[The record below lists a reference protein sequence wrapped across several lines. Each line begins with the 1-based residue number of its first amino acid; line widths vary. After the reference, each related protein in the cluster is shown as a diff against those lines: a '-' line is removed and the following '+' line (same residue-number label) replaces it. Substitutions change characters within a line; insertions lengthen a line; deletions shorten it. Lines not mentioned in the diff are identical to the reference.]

1 MTKPWFRWPAALLA
15 LALSAGAC
23 GDGGDDPGEGTAAA
37 TTTSTA
43 APGAGTTEESTTTTA
58 PAADADAGVIVIDI
72 AGGSVVGGVRREK
85 VKQGDEVTLRITS
98 DVADELHVHTYDVT
112 ADLEP
117 GETAEV
123 TFDAAIPGI
132 HEVELEK
139 RRQKVL
145 ELEVAP

>member
-15 LALSAGAC
+15 LALTAGAC
-23 GDGGDDPGEGTAAA
+23 GDGGDDPDEGVAA
-37 TTTSTA
+37 TTTTTA

-58 PAADADAGVIVIDI
+58 APAADPDAGVIVIDI

-85 VKQGDEVTLRITS
+85 VTQGDEVTLRITG

-123 TFDAAIPGI
+123 TFEAAIPGI

-139 RRQKVL
+139 RHQKVL